1 MSNIG
6 FSNCNLT
13 YYYYFD
19 MVVLGKINFLSVVR
33 EFS

>member
-13 YYYYFD
+13 YYCYFD
-19 MVVLGKINFLSVVR
+19 MVILGKINFFKCS
-33 EFS
+33 